1 MANTLTNILPKLL
14 ATTLPVLREN
24 AVMPRLVTTGY
35 NVTPQERGKTID
47 IQVSAA
53 QTAAAVTN
61 SNTPPANSDKTPTTV
76 QINLDKWFETRFHL
90 SDQEMT
96 QIMAPDSQFVPGQI
110 AEGMKALANQADQD
124 LLAEFINVLANNT
137 DGFFGSSGTT
147 PFATEALFNTVYTK
161 GALKALKDA
170 NSPLDDIACVIDTA
184 AEANLLSLAKFT
196 DADRVGDQGGII
208 RGELGTK
215 LGARWVADQNVRTH
229 TNNPTGWLTNQA
241 DHAIGD
247 TTITIDTG
255 SNDPAAGDMFTIAGD
270 TTEYHVTGYAANVI
284 TYTPAAVVAADDND
298 ALTFTD
304 YQANLCFHRSAFAL
318 GSAPLSI
325 ANIDPANT
333 NMASII
339 DPVTGLTVRLEVRRD
354 YKQWTWDMDIL
365 YGVKTVRE
373 DLAILMLG

>member
-1 MANTLTNILPKLL
+1 
-14 ATTLPVLREN
+14 
-24 AVMPRLVTTGY
+24 MPRLVDTGH
-35 NVTPQERGKTID
+35 NITAQERGKTID

-61 SNTPPANSDKTPTTV
+61 SNTPPANSDKTPTVIQVT
-76 QINLDKWFETRFHL
+76 LDKWKETRFHL

-110 AEGMKALANQADQD
+110 GEGMKALANAVDAD
-124 LLAEFINVLANNT
+124 LLAEYTSVLSANT

-147 PFATEALFNTVYTK
+147 PFSTEALFNAVYTK
-161 GALKALKDA
+161 GALKALKD
-170 NSPLDDIACVIDTA
+170 NLSPLDDIACVMDTA
-184 AEANLLSLAKFT
+184 AEANMLSLAKFT
-196 DADRVGDQGGII
+196 DADRVGDANGLV

-215 LGARWVADQNVRTH
+215 LGARWVMDQNMPTH
-229 TNNPTGWLTNQA
+229 TNDPTGWLTNQA

-255 SNDPAAGDMFTIAGD
+255 SNAPAAGDMFTIAGD

-284 TYTPAAVVAADDND
+284 TYTPEAVVAADDND

-304 YQANLCFHRSAFAL
+304 YIPNLCFHRSAFAL
-318 GSAPLSI
+318 ASAPLSI

-333 NMASII
+333 NMVSII
-339 DPVTGLTVRLEVRRD
+339 DPVTNLAVRLEVRRD

-365 YGVKTVRE
+365 YGVKTVRD
-373 DLAILMLG
+373 DLAALMLG